1 MFEVTYEISE
11 ITPNY
16 APYIGTPV
24 FWGFLIALIRER
36 YFLKN
41 SEFSKASRLKYFT
54 WLFSILLLT
63 SLSTISLFTNYKI
76 ERTINQLIASNNG
89 EKISNKI
96 KIESIEGY
104 VENFIYAKDFS
115 KGGESF
121 TVNGK
126 KFSYIS
132 GQYYGYHTYAKNGG
146 LIRPGK
152 YLRIHFIYL
161 NPTYNRIIFKI
172 EEDVEKSKNN
182 KTVSK

>member
-1 MFEVTYEISE
+1 MFEVIYEISE

-63 SLSTISLFTNYKI
+63 SLSTISLFKNYKI
-76 ERTINQLIASNNG
+76 ERTINQLIESNNG

-104 VENFIYAKDFS
+104 V
-115 KGGESF
+115 
-121 TVNGK
+121 
-126 KFSYIS
+126 
-132 GQYYGYHTYAKNGG
+132 
-146 LIRPGK
+146 
-152 YLRIHFIYL
+152 
-161 NPTYNRIIFKI
+161 
-172 EEDVEKSKNN
+172 
-182 KTVSK
+182 